1 MKRSKRWFIILS
13 VLIAVFLTGCFRGQ
27 REDNIIVKEFEPDEI
42 HYELNLIS
50 GLNGSYDVEV
60 FVDRDTVKKIATVYA
75 WTENDDT
82 LYLKFEAIEGW
93 KLLESRVATSVTL
106 SGFPKNERGQTDPS
120 LFSGEIH
127 LMPLDNYTIQMDL
140 GKLEDN
146 QRVYFAYYLELRE
159 VGTRTRVKYGI
170 CINSLVYH
178 DDNPVIDK
186 KPKLEGDIDD
196 PLVRGFT
203 YDWEIEKSVDPESVE
218 LKLGESATLT
228 YTINATRTPVEGD
241 FALSGA
247 VNLNSTGEL
256 PASSIA
262 ITVMLQYLLGDVY
275 TDLEGFTAIN
285 VDTSATPTLNPGE
298 SSSYKYDFAFDP
310 KEGVDEYRIRAS
322 ITADD
327 LFPFTLDATFTLSG
341 LAESTDAT
349 ATIADQLKDIQS
361 EIPGGFSAAYMLPT
375 TGNWILEQPGD
386 GTQTFSIVYEVLLTN
401 EKIENPQQ
409 DFYILD
415 NTATLTEYDSKTEHS
430 DDARVIIT
438 VPQPFIDNPDLKIE
452 NEHDM
457 EWDQEKAYSWEKD
470 TNKDYDSDD
479 EEVKII
485 VPEDSDL
492 KIENEH
498 DMEWDQEKAYSWE
511 IEKSATPES
520 IELKEGEDGT
530 FTYTLLATRTVKET
544 NIATLTG
551 LATVTNTGNVDLT
564 NIAVEIIL
572 KDADGVEID
581 KYTTT
586 IAALA
591 VGLQE
596 GLPYSFTFDP
606 TGYKAPF
613 KVIAKATDGA
623 SDEVETEQL
632 LPTPKV
638 TEIDKDAYVKDTFD
652 AFGVTGIA
660 IEGNIDRDWLDIIE
674 GTDWNS
680 LTSSWSVSYTVVA
693 TNTGAAPGEYPL
705 DNTVVIYGED
715 TNKDYDSDD
724 EEVKIIVPETVKL
737 EAEVAAEFFWI
748 REKIYEWEIDKK
760 ANPTQIT
767 FLVNEFEKDIE
778 YTITATKTL
787 KSEVDTHSYSGS
799 VKVTNNGNSEAQNV
813 KLTITLQY
821 YDGSDWITI
830 QTLPEVELGSISS
843 GGDNTYGF
851 GPIAFT
857 PVDNTAEH
865 RVKVEVSADAP
876 ANTDEAYDDS
886 FLSITGTTETNAT
899 AVLDDEFTYVPD
911 GFAIVATD
919 PDPLPFPMNL
929 TDSAVVQF
937 SITIRKF
944 SFGGSGTVTYEY
956 PVTDAYIS
964 ATVTGYM
971 AGTYPGWCIQVN
983 VPGIG
988 GPYTIQDVYNGGAPD
1003 SKMAKA
1009 NYILN
1014 RYRDELY
1021 PDGVDYRHIQIAIW
1035 AIMEGSLNWNSWR
1048 KMFDPNVPDGDRPL
1062 VQAIIDTAKEDFLP
1076 GCGDVVLIKA
1086 LSADKQDVILEIT
1099 FPCEEEEFRLKNTA
1113 TLTSDLQK
1121 IWDDA
1126 VVKIKL
1132 TPTDPE
1138 TWGKETAWGGNY
1150 EGDGASW
1157 WYYFDTNGPATQ
1169 DIYAG
1174 QNKVAGASV
1183 TYKDGKLTIV
1193 LGPNMRLQ
1201 SGSETVKIQ
1210 GYAED
1215 KLPTERPAGGQ
1226 FTYKGTDLVVPV
1238 SPARYFAIHLDVEVL
1253 K

>member
-1 MKRSKRWFIILS
+1 MKRSFIIVVAILILLVLAGCIRPQEQEELLIEEFPENEVQFELGS
-13 VLIAVFLTGCFRGQ
+13 V
-27 REDNIIVKEFEPDEI
+27 
-42 HYELNLIS
+42 S
-50 GLNGSYDVEV
+50 GLKSSY
-60 FVDRDTVKKIATVYA
+60 KIVIQRVHVGNVYA
-75 WTENDDT
+75 WEENNSLFLRFESIDGWMFTET
-82 LYLKFEAIEGW
+82 RA
-93 KLLESRVATSVTL
+93 ATSL
-106 SGFPKNERGQTDPS
+106 SISGFPRNERNLIDPS
-120 LFSGEIH
+120 LFPGTTHSP
-127 LMPLDNYTIQMDL
+127 MVSTYTMELPL
-140 GKLEDN
+140 GKLNDG
-146 QRVYFAYYLELRE
+146 QKVFFGTYFRLRHIQKRLRAE
-159 VGTRTRVKYGI
+159 YGV
-170 CINSLVYH
+170 CINSFIYH
-178 DDNPVIDK
+178 DDTPVVDK

-241 FALSGA
+241 FALSGV

-361 EIPGGFSAAYMLPT
+361 EIPGGFSAAYVPPT

-401 EKIENPQQ
+401 EKIEDPQQ

-438 VPQPFIDNPDLKIE
+438 VPQESEDILELTVEVSGEFGWEETVRYGWEIDKSVDPSSAELSIGEEEDFEYTLTATRSVEETTALATITGKATVENTGSLKAEGVSLVITLQYYDGEWKDLQSKGPFALG
-452 NEHDM
+452 DM
-457 EWDQEKAYSWEKD
+457 EVGDSEEEDYEFNFDPTGKSKFRVLATATSGSYSADDDKEFVPGTPEEKYINPSADVEDVFTNFSDFKDYGFSVDPDEEDRSWDDIINHTDWVQVDSNTWKTSYTITVKNEEAEEDLEGYYLYNTVTIYKSGTDEE
-470 TNKDYDSDD
+470 YDSDD
-479 EEVKII
+479 EEI
-485 VPEDSDL
+485 
-492 KIENEH
+492 
-498 DMEWDQEKAYSWE
+498 
-511 IEKSATPES
+511 
-520 IELKEGEDGT
+520 
-530 FTYTLLATRTVKET
+530 
-544 NIATLTG
+544 
-551 LATVTNTGNVDLT
+551 
-564 NIAVEIIL
+564 
-572 KDADGVEID
+572 
-581 KYTTT
+581 
-586 IAALA
+586 
-591 VGLQE
+591 
-596 GLPYSFTFDP
+596 
-606 TGYKAPF
+606 
-613 KVIAKATDGA
+613 
-623 SDEVETEQL
+623 
-632 LPTPKV
+632 
-638 TEIDKDAYVKDTFD
+638 
-652 AFGVTGIA
+652 
-660 IEGNIDRDWLDIIE
+660 
-674 GTDWNS
+674 
-680 LTSSWSVSYTVVA
+680 
-693 TNTGAAPGEYPL
+693 
-705 DNTVVIYGED
+705 
-715 TNKDYDSDD
+715 
-724 EEVKIIVPETVKL
+724 KIIVPETVKL

-767 FLVNEFEKDIE
+767 FQVNEFEKDIE

-843 GGDNTYGF
+843 GGNNTYGF

-857 PVDNTAEH
+857 PVDTNAQH

-876 ANTDEAYDDS
+876 ANTDEAYDVS
-886 FLSITGTTETNAT
+886 SLSITGTSETNAT

-911 GFAIVATD
+911 GFAIVATN
-919 PDPLPFPMNL
+919 PDPLPFPIDL

-944 SFGGSGTVTYEY
+944 SFGGSGTITYKY
-956 PVTDAYIS
+956 PGTDAYIS

-971 AGTYPGWCIQVN
+971 AGTYPGWCIQVK

-1014 RYRDELY
+1014 RYRDGDY
-1021 PDGVDYRHIQIAIW
+1021 PGVDYRHIQIAIW
-1035 AIMEGSLNWNSWR
+1035 AIMEGSLNWSSWR
-1048 KMFDPNVPDGDRPL
+1048 TKFPSSVPDGDRPL
-1062 VQAIIDTAKEDFLP
+1062 VQAIIDTAKDSFLP
-1076 GCGDVVLIKA
+1076 GCGDVVLMKA
-1086 LSADKQDVILEIT
+1086 LSADKQDVILEII
-1099 FPCEEEEFRLKNTA
+1099 FPCEEEEFRLENTA
-1113 TLTSDLQK
+1113 TLTSELQE

-1126 VVKIKL
+1126 VVEIKL

-1138 TWGKETAWGGNY
+1138 TWGEETAWGGNY
-1150 EGDGASW
+1150 EGSGSAW

-1210 GYAED
+1210 GYADEGD
-1215 KLPTERPAGGQ
+1215 LPTSRPSAGQ

-1253 K
+1253 E

>member
-1 MKRSKRWFIILS
+1 
-13 VLIAVFLTGCFRGQ
+13 V
-27 REDNIIVKEFEPDEI
+27 
-42 HYELNLIS
+42 
-50 GLNGSYDVEV
+50 
-60 FVDRDTVKKIATVYA
+60 
-75 WTENDDT
+75 
-82 LYLKFEAIEGW
+82 
-93 KLLESRVATSVTL
+93 
-106 SGFPKNERGQTDPS
+106 KNE
-120 LFSGEIH
+120 EA
-127 LMPLDNYTIQMDL
+127 
-140 GKLEDN
+140 E
-146 QRVYFAYYLELRE
+146 E
-159 VGTRTRVKYGI
+159 
-170 CINSLVYH
+170 
-178 DDNPVIDK
+178 
-186 KPKLEGDIDD
+186 
-196 PLVRGFT
+196 
-203 YDWEIEKSVDPESVE
+203 
-218 LKLGESATLT
+218 
-228 YTINATRTPVEGD
+228 
-241 FALSGA
+241 
-247 VNLNSTGEL
+247 
-256 PASSIA
+256 
-262 ITVMLQYLLGDVY
+262 
-275 TDLEGFTAIN
+275 DLEGYYLYNTVTI
-285 VDTSATPTLNPGE
+285 
-298 SSSYKYDFAFDP
+298 YKS
-310 KEGVDEYRIRAS
+310 GTDE
-322 ITADD
+322 
-327 LFPFTLDATFTLSG
+327 
-341 LAESTDAT
+341 E
-349 ATIADQLKDIQS
+349 
-361 EIPGGFSAAYMLPT
+361 
-375 TGNWILEQPGD
+375 
-386 GTQTFSIVYEVLLTN
+386 
-401 EKIENPQQ
+401 
-409 DFYILD
+409 
-415 NTATLTEYDSKTEHS
+415 
-430 DDARVIIT
+430 
-438 VPQPFIDNPDLKIE
+438 
-452 NEHDM
+452 
-457 EWDQEKAYSWEKD
+457 
-470 TNKDYDSDD
+470 YDSDD
-479 EEVKII
+479 EEI
-485 VPEDSDL
+485 
-492 KIENEH
+492 
-498 DMEWDQEKAYSWE
+498 
-511 IEKSATPES
+511 
-520 IELKEGEDGT
+520 
-530 FTYTLLATRTVKET
+530 
-544 NIATLTG
+544 
-551 LATVTNTGNVDLT
+551 
-564 NIAVEIIL
+564 
-572 KDADGVEID
+572 
-581 KYTTT
+581 
-586 IAALA
+586 
-591 VGLQE
+591 
-596 GLPYSFTFDP
+596 
-606 TGYKAPF
+606 
-613 KVIAKATDGA
+613 
-623 SDEVETEQL
+623 
-632 LPTPKV
+632 
-638 TEIDKDAYVKDTFD
+638 
-652 AFGVTGIA
+652 
-660 IEGNIDRDWLDIIE
+660 
-674 GTDWNS
+674 
-680 LTSSWSVSYTVVA
+680 
-693 TNTGAAPGEYPL
+693 
-705 DNTVVIYGED
+705 
-715 TNKDYDSDD
+715 
-724 EEVKIIVPETVKL
+724 KIIVPETVKL

-767 FLVNEFEKDIE
+767 FQVNEFEKDIE

-843 GGDNTYGF
+843 GGNNTYGF

-857 PVDNTAEH
+857 PVDTNAQH

-1014 RYRDELY
+1014 RYRDGDY
-1021 PDGVDYRHIQIAIW
+1021 PGVDYRHIQIAIW

-1048 KMFDPNVPDGDRPL
+1048 KMFDPNVPDGDKPL

-1076 GCGDVVLIKA
+1076 GCGDVVLMKA
-1086 LSADKQDVILEIT
+1086 LSANKQDVILEII

-1113 TLTSDLQK
+1113 KLISDLQE

-1126 VVKIKL
+1126 VVEIKL
-1132 TPTDPE
+1132 TLTDPE
-1138 TWGKETAWGGNY
+1138 TWIGDETAWGGNY

-1253 K
+1253 Q